1 MYVSML
7 LFIGLSFSEEV
18 RRISLFKEG
27 FIAVRGKV
35 RPDRAFGSRHTAR
48 RSVYG
53 MYALISCF
61 IGLSFSG
68 GMRGTTLFKE
78 GSPAQKLR
86 ELLQLSYDTAA
97 EIDVNEINEHEQHHG
112 N

>member
-18 RRISLFKEG
+18 RRIS
-27 FIAVRGKV
+27 
-35 RPDRAFGSRHTAR
+35 
-48 RSVYG
+48 
-53 MYALISCF
+53 
-61 IGLSFSG
+61 
-68 GMRGTTLFKE
+68 LFKE